1 MREKTFRES
10 IDARLSG
17 LEVPQGRQAA
27 ILRRAMRQER
37 PAPRKPLVTL
47 ALAIVLALA
56 LTAAGLAVALRF
68 GVIGFNRG
76 QEDNAAFKAHILTVN
91 QAYETDDLSLTVN
104 EAVFDGMSLSF
115 TMNILPKEG
124 GEPVYIH
131 PRVSAQCGGEP
142 LMTDPQ
148 GCLGDFYSGFWVP
161 ERDPLGPEGCYGAD
175 YAIIREDEDGAIA
188 YDTVTQPVTW
198 TLSFDIIKPNWPV
211 ESNDIALTGTAD
223 DPPFEEYMALFTD
236 AYANRRILLADGYS
250 LVEYAAILPPPE
262 GVTDEEWCY
271 VPLSDQLVQSGAFS
285 RVDMLEISFTTAE
298 TAIKQLSGTRA
309 FSLGAQA
316 EATVESAQATF
327 TQATYEL
334 TLRNAGA
341 EEWYFAV
348 LSPDCQTGP
357 SYTHWEI
364 GADGAQHASGA
375 VSLFGEASTLTF
387 VPCRDSQSVAEVYAR
402 QQPLTGE
409 QKALSF
415 TVELE

>member
-27 ILRRAMRQER
+27 ILRRALQQER

-175 YAIIREDEDGAIA
+175 YAIIREDEDGSIA
-188 YDTVTQPVTW
+188 YDTATQPVTW

-223 DPPFEEYMALFTD
+223 DPPFEEYMALPLQD
-236 AYANRRILLADGYS
+236 GAVRRTGPACTGRRLFAGGLCRHPA
-250 LVEYAAILPPPE
+250 
-262 GVTDEEWCY
+262 
-271 VPLSDQLVQSGAFS
+271 
-285 RVDMLEISFTTAE
+285 
-298 TAIKQLSGTRA
+298 
-309 FSLGAQA
+309 
-316 EATVESAQATF
+316 SARG
-327 TQATYEL
+327 
-334 TLRNAGA
+334 RNAGGM
-341 EEWYFAV
+341 V
-348 LSPDCQTGP
+348 LCSPFR
-357 SYTHWEI
+357 S
-364 GADGAQHASGA
+364 AGA
-375 VSLFGEASTLTF
+375 VRRVLPRG
-387 VPCRDSQSVAEVYAR
+387 YAGDFLYNGR
-402 QQPLTGE
+402 NGYQAAFRYAHLLPGR
-409 QKALSF
+409 AG
-415 TVELE
+415 

>member
-17 LEVPQGRQAA
+17 LEVPQERQAA
-27 ILRRAMRQER
+27 ILRRALQQER

-91 QAYETDDLSLTVN
+91 QAYETDDFSLTVN

-142 LMTDPQ
+142 LMTDPE

-161 ERDPLGPEGCYGAD
+161 EKDPYGPEGCYGAD

-223 DPPFEEYMALFTD
+223 DPPFEEYMALFAD

-250 LVEYAAILPPPE
+250 LVAYAAILPAPE
-262 GVTDEEWCY
+262 GVTEEEWCY

-298 TAIKQLSGTRA
+298 TAIKQLSGTPT

-348 LSPDCQTGP
+348 LSPDCQTGH
-357 SYTHWEI
+357 SYTHWET
-364 GADGAQHASGA
+364 GADGAQHASGT
-375 VSLFGEASTLTF
+375 VSLFGETSTLIF
-387 VPCRDSQSVAEVYAR
+387 VPCRDSQSEDEVYAR
-402 QQPLTGE
+402 QQPLTDE
-409 QKALSF
+409 QQALSF

>member
-1 MREKTFRES
+1 
-10 IDARLSG
+10 
-17 LEVPQGRQAA
+17 
-27 ILRRAMRQER
+27 
-37 PAPRKPLVTL
+37 
-47 ALAIVLALA
+47 
-56 LTAAGLAVALRF
+56 
-68 GVIGFNRG
+68 
-76 QEDNAAFKAHILTVN
+76 
-91 QAYETDDLSLTVN
+91 
-104 EAVFDGMSLSF
+104 
-115 TMNILPKEG
+115 
-124 GEPVYIH
+124 
-131 PRVSAQCGGEP
+131 
-142 LMTDPQ
+142 
-148 GCLGDFYSGFWVP
+148 
-161 ERDPLGPEGCYGAD
+161 
-175 YAIIREDEDGAIA
+175 
-188 YDTVTQPVTW
+188 
-198 TLSFDIIKPNWPV
+198 
-211 ESNDIALTGTAD
+211 
-223 DPPFEEYMALFTD
+223 MALFAD

-250 LVEYAAILPPPE
+250 LVAYAAILPPPE
-262 GVTDEEWCY
+262 GVTQEEWCY

-298 TAIKQLSGTRA
+298 TAIKQLSGTRT

-327 TQATYEL
+327 SQATYEL

-357 SYTHWEI
+357 SYTHWET

-402 QQPLTGE
+402 QQPLTDE